1 MSALHAVPAE
11 SAILSETLRLI
22 RKRRGLRQIDV
33 AETMG
38 LPIRTYQNFEAGR
51 IHLDF
56 EKIKGFAAATESD
69 PHAILAAVMIGSP
82 AYALRSMEN
91 KLTSVLMTALK
102 RFDERLG
109 DDIARIEVGRLIKAF
124 RRTFDDLETELAERD
139 AQARDWLDS
148 GDPPVPKPDHE
159 DDAT

>member
-1 MSALHAVPAE
+1 MSALRADPAE
-11 SAILSETLRLI
+11 RATLSEALRLV
-22 RKRRGLRQIDV
+22 RKHRGMRQIDV
-33 AETMG
+33 AEAMG

-56 EKIKGFAAATESD
+56 EKIKAFAAATDSD

-82 AYALRSMEN
+82 AFALRSTQN
-91 KLTSVLMTALK
+91 KLTSVLMTALQ

-124 RRTFDDLETELAERD
+124 RKVFADLETELAARD
-139 AQARDWLDS
+139 AQTRRWFDDGGTPS
-148 GDPPVPKPDHE
+148 SDPDE
-159 DDAT
+159 DDDAT

>member
-1 MSALHAVPAE
+1 MSALRADPAE
-11 SAILSETLRLI
+11 SAILSEALRLV
-22 RKRRGLRQIDV
+22 RKHRAMRQIDV
-33 AETMG
+33 AEAMG

-56 EKIKGFAAATESD
+56 EKIKAFATATDSD

-82 AYALRSMEN
+82 AFALRSTKN
-91 KLTSVLMTALK
+91 KLTSVLMTALQ

-124 RRTFDDLETELAERD
+124 RKVFADLETELAERD
-139 AQARDWLDS
+139 AQARRWFDRD
-148 GDPPVPKPDHE
+148 DTPKPDD
-159 DDAT
+159 DDAG

>member
-1 MSALHAVPAE
+1 MSALRAVPAE
-11 SAILSETLRLI
+11 SAILSEALRLI
-22 RKRRGLRQIDV
+22 RKHRGARQIDV
-33 AETMG
+33 ARAMG

-56 EKIKGFAAATESD
+56 EKIKTFAAATESD

-82 AYALRSMEN
+82 GFALRSTQN

-124 RRTFDDLETELAERD
+124 RKTFDDLEAELAARD
-139 AQARDWLDS
+139 AQARDWLES
-148 GDPPVPKPDHE
+148 GDPPVRKPEE
-159 DDAT
+159 DDNAA

>member
-1 MSALHAVPAE
+1 MSALRPAPAE
-11 SAILSETLRLI
+11 SAILSEALRLI
-22 RKRRGLRQIDV
+22 RKRRGLRQVDV
-33 AETMG
+33 AKAMT

-56 EKIKGFAAATESD
+56 EKIKAFATATESD

-82 AYALRSMEN
+82 AFALRSTEN
-91 KLTSVLMTALK
+91 KLTSVLMTALR

-124 RRTFDDLETELAERD
+124 RKTFDELEAELAARD
-139 AQARDWLDS
+139 AEARDWFDR
-148 GDPPVPKPDHE
+148 GDTPLSKPDGG
-159 DDAT
+159 DDAA

>member
-1 MSALHAVPAE
+1 MSALRAVPAE
-11 SAILSETLRLI
+11 SAILSEALRLI
-22 RKRRGLRQIDV
+22 RRRRGLRQIDV
-33 AETMG
+33 ARAMG

-56 EKIKGFAAATESD
+56 EKIKAFAAATDSD

-82 AYALRSMEN
+82 AFALRSTEN

-102 RFDERLG
+102 WFDERLG

-124 RRTFDDLETELAERD
+124 RRTFADLETELAARD
-139 AQARDWLDS
+139 AEARDWFDS
-148 GDPPVPKPDHE
+148 GDPPTPKPDE
-159 DDAT
+159 DDDAT